1 MHSKL
6 KPLLMSALLSVSV
19 IASSGVTAQQYLKT
33 EHLYPK
39 TIPDRIVNVSAGYKS
54 DSLPYGVFEYID
66 TFGSTEAEIV
76 NRLGEPEERFE
87 WQEEN
92 RHESDVKNTVITL
105 VYDGLIIELVE
116 VKQKT
121 FIKRLFI
128 ESCEINS
135 PFQNYLCKPVP
146 AVISELGQPRVI
158 FADELIYT
166 LQHGDVGSTP
176 MRMGVK
182 NDKISWIYLRDY
194 ID

>member
-1 MHSKL
+1 MLSKL

-19 IASSGVTAQQYLKT
+19 IAASGVTAQQYLKT

-39 TIPDRIVNVSAGYKS
+39 TVPDRIVNVSAGYKS
-54 DSLPYGVFEYID
+54 DSLPYGLFEYID

-87 WQEEN
+87 WQKEN

-121 FIKRLFI
+121 FIKRLFV

-135 PFQNYLCKPVP
+135 PFQTYLCKPVP
-146 AVISELGQPRVI
+146 AAVAPQRSIMYAVRCDLGYNVCRVVSGNVDSQL
-158 FADELIYT
+158 F
-166 LQHGDVGSTP
+166 GDFQVC
-176 MRMGVK
+176 
-182 NDKISWIYLRDY
+182 
-194 ID
+194 

>member
-1 MHSKL
+1 
-6 KPLLMSALLSVSV
+6 MSALLSVSV
-19 IASSGVTAQQYLKT
+19 IAASGVTAQQYLKT

-182 NDKISWIYLRDY
+182 NDKISWIYLRGY